1 VCCCTLQQHPHQH
14 HPPLTELWRRV
25 GEQHQQHQQLQQAQ
39 RRGRG
44 RVRFRGSFIQ
54 RDRSAG
60 SDGGSGYGSG
70 GLSGAGG
77 SGGMLGASLKR
88 LTKLKRGGSL
98 KEF

>member
-1 VCCCTLQQHPHQH
+1 QQ
-14 HPPLTELWRRV
+14 
-25 GEQHQQHQQLQQAQ
+25 QQQQVQMQQQ

-60 SDGGSGYGSG
+60 HTEEGSGTGPS
-70 GLSGAGG
+70 A
-77 SGGMLGASLKR
+77 GGMLSASLKR